1 MKNKGIYYI
10 ILSAFF
16 FAVMNMFVKLAGDIP
31 PLQKSFFRNLI
42 AAFFA
47 LFIIIKNKEKIAYH
61 KKDLP
66 LLILRSTCGTIGI
79 LCNFYAVDH
88 LLLSDASMLGKL
100 APFFVI
106 LFSSIFL
113 KEKANLIQKIAIVVA
128 FIGSLFI
135 IKPSLDISLSSA
147 AIIGVIGAM
156 GAGAAYTCVRQ
167 LGKNGVAGPKIVFFF
182 SCFSCLSVLPFIIIN
197 FTPMTPLQTVTLLCA
212 GLSAAGGQFAVTA
225 AYTNAPGKDISVFD
239 YSQVI
244 FAALLG
250 FIFLNQVPD
259 LYSFIG
265 YFIIC
270 GVAITT
276 YLFQMKKGLGN

>member
-31 PLQKSFFRNLI
+31 SLQKSFFRNLI

-47 LFIIIKNKEKIAYH
+47 LFIILKNKETITYQ

-66 LLILRSTCGTIGI
+66 LLLLRSTCGTLGI

-113 KEKANLIQKIAIVVA
+113 HEKANLIQKITILIA

-135 IKPSLDISLSSA
+135 IKPSLDISSSGS
-147 AIIGVIGAM
+147 AIIGVLGAM

-167 LGKNGVAGPKIVFFF
+167 LGKNGIAGPKIVFFF
-182 SCFSCLSVLPFIIIN
+182 SCFSCLSVLPFIIFN
-197 FTPMTPLQTVTLLCA
+197 FTPMTITQLLSLLCA

-225 AYTNAPGKDISVFD
+225 AYTSSPGKDISVFD
-239 YSQVI
+239 YSQVV
-244 FAALLG
+244 FAAILG
-250 FIFLNQVPD
+250 FIFLNQIPD

-270 GVAITT
+270 GVAVLT
-276 YLFQMKKGLGN
+276 YLIQNRKVKI

>member
-31 PLQKSFFRNLI
+31 SLQKSFFRNLI

-47 LFIIIKNKEKIAYH
+47 LFIILKNKETITYQ

-66 LLILRSTCGTIGI
+66 LLLLRSTCGTLGI

-113 KEKANLIQKIAIVVA
+113 HEKANLIQKITILIA

-135 IKPSLDISLSSA
+135 IKPSLDISSSGS
-147 AIIGVIGAM
+147 AIIGVLGAM

-167 LGKNGVAGPKIVFFF
+167 LGKNGIAGPKIVFFF
-182 SCFSCLSVLPFIIIN
+182 SCFSCLSVLPFIIFN
-197 FTPMTPLQTVTLLCA
+197 FTPMTITQLLSLLCA

-225 AYTNAPGKDISVFD
+225 AYTSAPGKDISVFD
-239 YSQVI
+239 YSQVV
-244 FAALLG
+244 FAAILG
-250 FIFLNQVPD
+250 FIFLNQIPD

-270 GVAITT
+270 GVAVLT
-276 YLFQMKKGLGN
+276 YLIQNRKVKI